1 MTKEEMIAKQI
12 QEAKSAEEIVAI
24 AKENGGEMAM
34 EEAQSVYDRLHHT
47 GALSD
52 DDLEKVAGGES
63 EEEWKMQLK
72 LGGLKINLD
81 IPWL

>member
-52 DDLEKVAGGES
+52 EQLDKVAGGAAD
-63 EEEWKMQLK
+63 EELYLK
-72 LGGLKINLD
+72 FNLGSLKIVID
-81 IPWL
+81 IPGL

>member
-52 DDLEKVAGGES
+52 EQLDKVAGGAAD
-63 EEEWKMQLK
+63 EELYLK
-72 LGGLKINLD
+72 FNLGRLKIVID
-81 IPWL
+81 IPGL

>member
-24 AKENGGEMAM
+24 AKENGGEMTM

-52 DDLEKVAGGES
+52 EQLDKVAGGAAD
-63 EEEWKMQLK
+63 EEWRMQLK
-72 LGGLKINLD
+72 LGGLKIDLN